1 MFSLTRFHIA
11 DKKLVQLAQILF
23 ISSIC
28 SVFFLKYNQE
38 SLPTNYLVV
47 LNRIIKNV
55 THVSFFCFV
64 VFRHGHFFANPFPFK
79 YGRMCGRDSP
89 ASLLVTS
96 CDQVL
101 CF

>member
-38 SLPTNYLVV
+38 NLPTNYLVV
-47 LNRIIKNV
+47 LNRIIKSV
-55 THVSFFCFV
+55 TRISFLLSFDMVTF
-64 VFRHGHFFANPFPFK
+64 
-79 YGRMCGRDSP
+79 
-89 ASLLVTS
+89 SLAPSHSNTAGCADVIR
-96 CDQVL
+96 QPVYW
-101 CF
+101 